1 MRSSIQPSTFSV
13 SNDRVSTIGTR
24 TGVARRQNHLTDL
37 VRWLAAITLLVVAG
51 FSGQTR
57 AATDIRTAKEPVIVS
72 LPLPSAQGLLGA
84 TEDRR
89 AQMAQN
95 LAVLVAETIEE
106 NPGRLVTIDPG
117 RGKLLFYTLAAQEQ
131 AVAFVLNGD
140 DTPALY
146 EQAMAQLLDATFEA
160 LTATHPNAPVSV
172 LGLPLEA
179 RRWLPASIQESNDR
193 YQAVIDRLAAFVS
206 TRSFILF
213 GSRITEQHTVQR
225 GLPEAFRL
233 RDDRPIIFRTNDYWR
248 ILLGDSTDISD
259 FYADG
264 WHVVDSDEQDG
275 ESSADDELAL
285 NEVAEDQEDS
295 DSLAEVT
302 EDAVLQHD
310 PFADP
315 SDEDSFDVA
324 GVPSLLAPGIGGG
337 GGGRAR
343 RGGRFGG
350 GGGGGG
356 SSGGGGGS
364 GASGSSSEPPQGD
377 SGSSGSGS
385 NTGTGGG
392 GSSSGSGSGGSG
404 SSGGSGGSG
413 GSGSSGGSG
422 GSGGDSWNPD
432 DEFKGDP
439 DDDPPGFD
447 DSDVYIVNDP
457 PQDGAP
463 FIPGG
468 NGWSGPTN
476 EPGPIGN
483 PDDPGYDA
491 KVIAHWD
498 VVPYQTFNGDF
509 EIGVVAFHINGIDRV
524 EFSAEG
530 GSWTP
535 VSEMTLNSRTNV
547 WEYWAVLNAEAFD
560 DGPVEVRAIAY
571 PKDAGEPRLLSYNYE
586 YNGGPQVFGCQL
598 YANSGGSLPSEV
610 RYVNPGESIRAA

>member
-1 MRSSIQPSTFSV
+1 MRSSIQPSTISV
-13 SNDRVSTIGTR
+13 SDDRVSPIGTC

-37 VRWLAAITLLVVAG
+37 VRWMAAITLLVVAG

-57 AATDIRTAKEPVIVS
+57 AATDIRTAKDPVIVS

-84 TEDRR
+84 TQDRR

-95 LAVLVAETIEE
+95 LAVLVAETIDE

-117 RGKLLFYTLAAQEQ
+117 RGKLVFYTLPAQEQ

-179 RRWLPASIQESNDR
+179 RRWLPASTQESNDR

-206 TRSFILF
+206 SRSFILF

-248 ILLGDSTDISD
+248 ILLGDSTDIND

-264 WHVVDSDEQDG
+264 WYVVDSNEQDG
-275 ESSADDELAL
+275 RSFADDELAL

-295 DSLAEVT
+295 DSLADLT

-315 SDEDSFDVA
+315 NDEDSSN
-324 GVPSLLAPGIGGG
+324 GVGLPSLLAAGIGGG
-337 GGGRAR
+337 GGGPAR

-356 SSGGGGGS
+356 FGGGGGGGS
-364 GASGSSSEPPQGD
+364 A
-377 SGSSGSGS
+377 
-385 NTGTGGG
+385 GGG
-392 GSSSGSGSGGSG
+392 GGVGDTSHWNPGDEVDDSAEDDDDG
-404 SSGGSGGSG
+404 
-413 GSGSSGGSG
+413 
-422 GSGGDSWNPD
+422 GGDGGGGG
-432 DEFKGDP
+432 GDGGGG
-439 DDDPPGFD
+439 DGGGGDGGDGGGGGPP
-447 DSDVYIVNDP
+447 P
-457 PQDGAP
+457 DGAP
-463 FIPGG
+463 FIPAGDG
-468 NGWSGPTN
+468 FSGPTN
-476 EPGPIGN
+476 EPGAIGN
-483 PDDPGYDA
+483 EDDPGYDA

-547 WEYWAVLNAEAFD
+547 WE
-560 DGPVEVRAIAY
+560 
-571 PKDAGEPRLLSYNYE
+571 
-586 YNGGPQVFGCQL
+586 
-598 YANSGGSLPSEV
+598 
-610 RYVNPGESIRAA
+610 